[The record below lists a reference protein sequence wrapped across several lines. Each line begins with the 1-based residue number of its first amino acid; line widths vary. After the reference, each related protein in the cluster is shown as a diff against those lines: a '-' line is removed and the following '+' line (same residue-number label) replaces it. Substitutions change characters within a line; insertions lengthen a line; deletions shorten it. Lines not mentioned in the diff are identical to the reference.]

1 MNFLA
6 RVIVF
11 FLKKYKLN
19 IHDWSQHGR
28 DQWMWFYNLFYTE
41 YKDKLKN
48 VTDLEVGNV
57 DSNYAITIEYSY
69 KTIKLDINDLSWF
82 LTRNRYL
89 LNKNCKNSWS
99 YYNQTYTFEKYDD
112 YLIAKNLFMKDYTII

>member
-11 FLKKYKLN
+11 FLKKHKLN
-19 IHDWSQHGR
+19 IHDWTQRGR

-41 YKDKLKN
+41 YRDKLKT
-48 VTDLEVGNV
+48 VTDLEVSNV
-57 DSNYAITIEYSY
+57 DSNYTLTIEYSY
-69 KTIKLDINDLSWF
+69 RTIKLDINDLSWF

-99 YYNQTYTFEKYDD
+99 YYNQKYTFEKYDD
-112 YLIAKNLFMKDYTII
+112 YLIAKNIFIKDYIIL